1 MASAFDPH
9 HAISRL
15 RHVATCLSAP
25 SATLPTSTSR
35 SLQDRP
41 TSRANRQALVR
52 LLLGSL
58 AATIVGLL
66 ACSVTSCN
74 TAADTPPPAGKK
86 YRQIQVTVVDGITV
100 VSFVQAK
107 ILSEPDVQALGE
119 ELLGLVDR
127 DGCKYL
133 VLDFQKVQFCS
144 SAVIGKLLALDRKVK
159 SKKGKLRLCRMAPEI
174 REVFQITRLDQ
185 VLEIKDTREQALTAF
200 RAK

>member
-15 RHVATCLSAP
+15 RQVATCLSAP
-25 SATLPTSTSR
+25 LATLSTSTSR
-35 SLQDRP
+35 SLQDQP
-41 TSRANRQALVR
+41 ISGANRQALVR

-58 AATIVGLL
+58 AATIVSLL

-74 TAADTPPPAGKK
+74 TAADTPAPARKK

-100 VSFVQAK
+100 VSFAQAK
-107 ILSEPDVQALGE
+107 ILSEPDVQAIGE
-119 ELLGLVDR
+119 ELLGLVDS

-144 SAVIGKLLALDRKVK
+144 SAVIGKLLALDREVK
-159 SKKGKLRLCRMAPEI
+159 SKKGKLRLCAMTPEI
-174 REVFQITRLDQ
+174 RDVFQITHLDQ
-185 VLEIKDTREQALTAF
+185 VLEIKDTREEALAAF